1 MRPGIEPIGQF
12 LSDRCAQ
19 ARGGRVVVKADE
31 LRTGDLPEEER
42 YFAAVADVN
51 QADIETIEQ
60 FEARPDVPSMSRRPQ
75 GLKLFVQRAL
85 DLLQDEQVD

>member
-1 MRPGIEPIGQF
+1 M
-12 LSDRCAQ
+12 A
-19 ARGGRVVVKADE
+19 KADE
-31 LRTGDLPEEER
+31 LRGGDLPEEGR

-60 FEARPDVPSMSRRPQ
+60 FEARPEFPSMSRRPQ
-75 GLKLFVQRAL
+75 RRKLFVQRAL